1 MKRFPFLHL
10 SVGCVLA
17 AYPAL
22 SAPSPGVLILAIMA
36 TGLLAAGEITRR
48 YHLVTWSANVV
59 ALEYCVSLVLGNRY
73 PGRVEPVTVGLGIL
87 AFLDLN
93 YLNLLS
99 FTPSRAR
106 TITLIT
112 TGNPG
117 KETLSKMVEAGPLRG
132 LGRRLAARIAIIATI
147 SILLSVAFQK
157 LTHGVSLPAGFT
169 FPLLIIGTSLAALSI
184 YSLTAIGLL
193 LDVAPKDYS
202 DGKSGR
208 SRDPDPQV

>member
-1 MKRFPFLHL
+1 M
-10 SVGCVLA
+10 
-17 AYPAL
+17 
-22 SAPSPGVLILAIMA
+22 
-36 TGLLAAGEITRR
+36 
-48 YHLVTWSANVV
+48 
-59 ALEYCVSLVLGNRY
+59 LGNRY
-73 PGRVEPVTVGLGIL
+73 PGWVEPVIVGLGIL

-106 TITLIT
+106 TKTLIT
-112 TGNPG
+112 TGSPG

-132 LGRRLAARIAIIATI
+132 LGRRFAARITIIAAI

-157 LTHGVSLPAGFT
+157 LTRGVNLPAGFT
-169 FPLLIIGTSLAALSI
+169 FPLLVVGASLAALSI
-184 YSLTAIGLL
+184 YSLAAIGLL
-193 LDVAPKDYS
+193 VDVAPKDCS